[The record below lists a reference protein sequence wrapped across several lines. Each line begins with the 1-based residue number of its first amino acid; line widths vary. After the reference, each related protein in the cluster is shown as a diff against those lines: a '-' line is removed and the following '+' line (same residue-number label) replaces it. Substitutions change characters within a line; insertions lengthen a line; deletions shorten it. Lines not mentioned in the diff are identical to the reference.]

1 LKETALTYHLYS
13 LLSVPKIHTDLLW
26 DLSVLFVALSL
37 LYFGFI
43 FFFRN
48 RTTSKARNKQLQ
60 RKELAPVISNF
71 LFYEDD
77 ASKEE
82 KYEYIA
88 LKITIRDFIK
98 EPENRVILKDILL
111 DLQRDV
117 TGESRN
123 RLFRLYHDLDLHLDA
138 LAKLRS
144 WRWEVISQGILEL
157 TQMKVA
163 EAYPFIRKF
172 INDKRSVVRKQAQI
186 ATVSLRHE
194 GIGHFLDTNKYA
206 ISEWQQ
212 IKILEVLRNFED
224 FVPPKF
230 SAWLTASN
238 KDVVLFA
245 LRLIRYYNQ
254 IDASTSIIELIKHK
268 VDEIKISAIDCIKE
282 FGIKEAL
289 PVLMAAFP
297 KCKKETKIVV
307 LDALGVL
314 GDKATIVWLDNVT
327 KNEKNFNVRSKA
339 LSAINAISPETI
351 LPTENIDNTISVP
364 VKEEEGTKETHA
376 EQVAESQLVVETTEA
391 AEDIIEVTADADI
404 LYSEDLE
411 IFDYCFMEELNEILD
426 DITKKEDKSAK
437 VAHLPLDFLPIV
449 SQKPIPMSNKKK
461 QRKATNSLKDL
472 DVIFEHIH
480 PEANFRRELERI
492 LSRIEIPDA
501 DGNVQI
507 EYMNYK
513 FLPFVVPNEEEQPD
527 LTAFLE
533 EINAMEVN
541 GVEILMP
548 PTNQEEEL
556 ETTELQDPAVGME
569 QENNTCMLVD
579 WDLIDQIGQEEAK
592 AVVSE
597 KTAEPVL
604 KEEGSNTFRFSI
616 FEELFRHC
624 DAESKLILLDEILVL
639 GDTKEL
645 RFLENLKHDPNGKVR
660 QKALVVAAQ
669 LAERLERQESELTKS
684 DSYIKWPRSV
694 EEPSYL
700 QVNFELGGNTN
711 SAKKK

>member
-1 LKETALTYHLYS
+1 MKGTALTYHLYS
-13 LLSVPKIHTDLLW
+13 LFSVPKIHTDLLW
-26 DLSVLFVALSL
+26 DLSVLFVVLSL

-48 RTTSKARNKQLQ
+48 KTTSKARNKQLQ

-98 EPENRVILKDILL
+98 EPQNRVILKDILL

-123 RLFRLYHDLDLHLDA
+123 RLFRLYHDLDFHLDA

-172 INDKRSVVRKQAQI
+172 INHKRSVVRKQAQI
-186 ATVSLRHE
+186 ATVSLKHE
-194 GIGHFLDTNKYA
+194 GIAHFLDTNKYA

-224 FVPPKF
+224 FIPPKF
-230 SAWLTASN
+230 SAWLTSSN
-238 KDVVLFA
+238 KDVVLFS

-254 IDASTSIIELIKHK
+254 IDASASIIELIKHK

-282 FGIKEAL
+282 FGIKAAL

-297 KCKKETKIVV
+297 KCKRETKIVV
-307 LDALGVL
+307 LDALGAL
-314 GDKATIVWLDNVT
+314 GDEATIAFLYDVA
-327 KNEKNFNVRSKA
+327 KNETNFNIRSKA
-339 LSAINAISPETI
+339 LSAINTIAPETI
-351 LPTENIDNTISVP
+351 LPRENIDSTISVP
-364 VKEEEGTKETHA
+364 VKEEVGAKDIA
-376 EQVAESQLVVETTEA
+376 KEQVEAPESSGATSEVAEEK
-391 AEDIIEVTADADI
+391 IEVTADADI
-404 LYSEDLE
+404 LYCEDLE
-411 IFDYCFMEELNEILD
+411 VFDHCFMEELNEILD
-426 DITKKEDKSAK
+426 DIDRKDESAY
-437 VAHLPLDFLPIV
+437 LPLDFLPIV
-449 SQKPIPMSNKKK
+449 SQKPTPMTKKKK
-461 QRKATNSLKDL
+461 QRKAKSSFKNL

-480 PEANFRRELERI
+480 PEENFRRELEQI

-501 DGNVQI
+501 DGNVQL

-548 PTNQEEEL
+548 PT
-556 ETTELQDPAVGME
+556 LQDEDLDATEVPEPAIGIGE
-569 QENNTCMLVD
+569 ENNTCMLVD
-579 WDLIDQIGQEEAK
+579 WDKIDQIGQEEEK
-592 AVVSE
+592 EVISQ
-597 KTAEPVL
+597 KTAVPVL
-604 KEEGSNTFRFSI
+604 KEEGRSTFGFSI

-624 DAESKLILLDEILVL
+624 DAESKLILLDEILDL

-684 DSYIKWPRSV
+684 DSYIKWPPSV
-694 EEPSYL
+694 EEPAYL
-700 QVNFELGGNTN
+700 QVNFELRGNKN
-711 SAKKK
+711 SAKRK